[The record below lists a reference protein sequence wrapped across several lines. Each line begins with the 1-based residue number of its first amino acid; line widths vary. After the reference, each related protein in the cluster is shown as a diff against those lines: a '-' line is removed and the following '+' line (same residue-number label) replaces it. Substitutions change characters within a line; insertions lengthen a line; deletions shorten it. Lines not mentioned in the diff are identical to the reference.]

1 MKNKIMKIALVL
13 DGLQVGGI
21 ERVCIDYCKILTSLN
36 YEITIFNLRPELKA
50 LKKEVPSSVHIVDIP
65 FSTYLAPEKYAKLI
79 KKDFLGKFIY
89 FFAYIFFSILVFF
102 YKLYCK
108 IRYRECRNRYDFLIA
123 FSSHFND
130 LTFVSKKFA
139 ETKHT
144 IAWVHGA
151 LYSYLLLSDGYVN
164 LYNKIKNLI
173 VLVDDAQEEVLAYN
187 KNLHLTI
194 YKLYNPTSVNLRKID
209 NEKVREI
216 QKKYGDFFLMV
227 SRFQYPHKDQP
238 TVIKA
243 FANLIVKYKVKINLV
258 FIGDGPDKKKSEQ
271 IVKRL
276 PAGVKKRIY
285 FLGTELDVQDYYV
298 AAYALVHAS
307 VAGEG
312 LPTVM
317 IEAMNYGLPEIVT
330 DSKTGPREI
339 LGDSKYGLLCKVND
353 PEDMSVKMYEL
364 VKNKALYHN
373 LQNLEHER
381 ITDFYPQKIKEKLNN
396 ILMKISDEQK

>member
-1 MKNKIMKIALVL
+1 MKVALVL

-21 ERVCIDYCKILTSLN
+21 ERVCLDYCKILLNLN
-36 YEITIFNLRPELKA
+36 YEVTIFNLRPKLNELE
-50 LKKEVPSSVHIVDIP
+50 KEVPTSVHIVNIP
-65 FSTYLAPEKYAKLI
+65 FATYLAPEKYAKLI
-79 KKDFLGKFIY
+79 KKDFFGKVIY
-89 FFAYIFFSILVFF
+89 FFAYIFFTVLVFF

-108 IRYRECRNRYDFLIA
+108 IRYKECRNNYDFLIA

-130 LTFVSKKFA
+130 LTFVSQKFA
-139 ETKHT
+139 KAKHT

-151 LYSYLLLSDGYVN
+151 LYSYLLLSGGYAC

-173 VLVDDAQEEVLAYN
+173 VLVDDAQEEVLSYN
-187 KNLHLTI
+187 KNLHLNI

-209 NEKVREI
+209 NKHVEEI
-216 QKKYGDFFLMV
+216 KKKYGNFFLMV

-243 FANLIVKYKVKINLV
+243 FANLIIKHKSKMKFI
-258 FIGDGPDKKKSEQ
+258 FIGDGPDKNKSEQ
-271 IVKRL
+271 LVKSL
-276 PAGVKKRIY
+276 PLNVRSRIY
-285 FLGTELDVQDYYV
+285 FLGTQLNVQDYYK

-339 LGDSKYGLLCKVND
+339 LGDNKYGLLCKVNN
-353 PEDMSVKMYEL
+353 PEDMSAKMYKI
-364 VKNKALYHN
+364 VKDKVLYHN
-373 LQNLEHER
+373 LQNLENIR
-381 ITDFYPQKIKEKLNN
+381 IKDFYPQRIESKLKN
-396 ILMKISDEQK
+396 ILIEISDE